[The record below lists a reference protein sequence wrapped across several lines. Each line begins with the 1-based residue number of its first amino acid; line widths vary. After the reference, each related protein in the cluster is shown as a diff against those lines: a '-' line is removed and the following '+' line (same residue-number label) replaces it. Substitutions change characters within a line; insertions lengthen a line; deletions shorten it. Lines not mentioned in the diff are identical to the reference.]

1 MRKVNKN
8 IKSGSKEELF
18 CLYSAVGFSSKEA
31 AARSGFSHPEKS
43 GVKLLGKEKVRER
56 IEELSKPKVKLREV
70 EAGLRRLA
78 FGDLSDVIRLIT
90 AEKISELEPEKMDLM
105 LISELKYSKNGVEV
119 KLFDR
124 MKAVCKLAELAEISA
139 ESGEEGFFEA
149 LERSAAGLESDGG

>member
-1 MRKVNKN
+1 M
-8 IKSGSKEELF
+8 
-18 CLYSAVGFSSKEA
+18 GFSPKEA
-31 AARSGFSHPEKS
+31 AARVGFANPEKS
-43 GVKLLGKEKVRER
+43 GIKLMSQEKIRER
-56 IEELSKPKVKLREV
+56 IEEMSGPKVKLREV

-90 AEKISELEPEKMDLM
+90 AEKVSELEPEKMDLL

-124 MKAVCKLAELAEISA
+124 MKAMLKLAELAEIAA

-149 LERSAAGLESDGG
+149 LERSANSLGSDNE

>member
-1 MRKVNKN
+1 M
-8 IKSGSKEELF
+8 
-18 CLYSAVGFSSKEA
+18 GFSPKEA
-31 AARSGFSHPEKS
+31 AARAGIPHPEKGGFKLS
-43 GVKLLGKEKVRER
+43 GQEKIRER
-56 IEELSKPKVKLREV
+56 IEELSGPKVKLREV

-90 AEKISELEPEKMDLM
+90 AEKVSDLEPEKMDLL

-124 MKAVCKLAELAEISA
+124 MKAMLKLAELAEIAA

-149 LERSAAGLESDGG
+149 LERSAHSLGSDTE

>member
-1 MRKVNKN
+1 M
-8 IKSGSKEELF
+8 
-18 CLYSAVGFSSKEA
+18 GFSPKEA
-31 AARSGFSHPEKS
+31 AAKS
-43 GVKLLGKEKVRER
+43 GLPCPERDGLKLLSKERIKAR
-56 IEELSKPKVKLREV
+56 IEELTLQKTRRQEV

-90 AEKISELEPEKMDLM
+90 AESVGELEPEKMDLM

-124 MKAVCKLAELAEISA
+124 IKALGKLVELAEATA

-149 LERSAAGLESDGG
+149 LNKSAATLGSDEE

>member
-1 MRKVNKN
+1 MGQDK
-8 IKSGSKEELF
+8 I
-18 CLYSAVGFSSKEA
+18 
-31 AARSGFSHPEKS
+31 
-43 GVKLLGKEKVRER
+43 RER
-56 IEELSKPKVKLREV
+56 IEELSGPKVKLREV

-90 AEKISELEPEKMDLM
+90 AEKVSELEPEKMDLL

-124 MKAVCKLAELAEISA
+124 MKAMLKLAELAEIAA

-149 LERSAAGLESDGG
+149 LERSANSLGSDNE